1 MRWGPVR
8 SPLSF
13 CRLSFLRE
21 TRKKPFSAKNIKYE
35 KIFLNYFPQSF
46 RLTCFLANSYS
57 LDQPKHRVL
66 HTLSEKWTR
75 YNQRL
80 KFIRKKGNSVTLI
93 DFFLFSPYANDRNF
107 RVMWLKAR
115 PFDVFKALFVRVLFC
130 RFEASFDGNA
140 CSALCCAEQA
150 FSSKL
155 QIHKTRLAST
165 HSAYSFNSSVNL
177 VKIFFFRSS
186 MLFLYILMSSI

>member
-35 KIFLNYFPQSF
+35 NIFLNYFPQSF

-93 DFFLFSPYANDRNF
+93 DFF
-107 RVMWLKAR
+107 
-115 PFDVFKALFVRVLFC
+115 
-130 RFEASFDGNA
+130 
-140 CSALCCAEQA
+140 
-150 FSSKL
+150 
-155 QIHKTRLAST
+155 
-165 HSAYSFNSSVNL
+165 
-177 VKIFFFRSS
+177 FFRH
-186 MLFLYILMSSI
+186 MQMIVIFEWCDLKHVRLMCLKHFSFESCFVDLKPVLTETLAQHYVVLSKRFRQNFKFTKQD

>member
-93 DFFLFSPYANDRNF
+93 DFFFFRHMQMIVIFEWCDLKHVRLMCLKHFSF
-107 RVMWLKAR
+107 
-115 PFDVFKALFVRVLFC
+115 VLFC